1 MIKKGEQMRIL
12 KGNPVSPGL
21 ALAKIYIYK
30 AFKADVH
37 ESYFPA
43 GQEEE
48 HYLKFKDAV
57 EVAEKELN
65 EIIESMSVESP
76 DKAMIFSAHIEIL
89 LDEEIED
96 GVREMIYEDHA
107 MPDYAVDEVFSEF
120 ARLLEKAKDPLIAAR
135 AADLRDVRNRVLRI
149 LKGEK
154 ENNLAN
160 LRENCVVV
168 AHDLLPS
175 DTATMNRQRVMGI
188 ITEVGGATSHTA
200 ILARGYKIPALLGV
214 SGATEILKNG
224 DNVILDALKG
234 TVLIEPDKE
243 TIEVYRQKLVEYI
256 KEEKETSE
264 YLDKIPL
271 VASGERFS
279 VGLNIGGTE
288 PEEGFKYVDFVGL
301 FRTEFLYMGSEY
313 MPTEEEQFEAYK
325 KVLSNAMGNP
335 VTLRTLDIGGDKT
348 LKYMALPKE
357 ENPFL
362 GNRALRLCLQH
373 MEMFKTQLRAALR
386 ASAFGNLQIMF
397 PMVGTMDDIRAAN
410 KVVAEVK
417 AELRAEGI
425 AYDERI
431 KIGIMIEIPSIAMIA
446 DQAVKEVDFGS
457 VGTNDLTQY
466 LHAVDRMNPAIT
478 NYYHSMSPA
487 MFRVLGKVFKEFNKA
502 GKEISVCGE
511 LAGDHLGALV
521 MFGLGLRK
529 FSMNSSNIARV
540 KRTLSLFTLE
550 ETQEIAR
557 KVQDM
562 ATQAEVIDYVKGE
575 VAKKNEALE

>member
-1 MIKKGEQMRIL
+1 MQKKGEQMRIL

-48 HYLKFKDAV
+48 HFLKFKDALV
-57 EVAEKELN
+57 VAEKELD
-65 EIIESMSVESP
+65 EIVASMSVESP
-76 DKAMIFSAHIEIL
+76 DKAKIFIAHTEIL

-96 GVREMIYEDHA
+96 GVREMIYENHA

-120 ARLLEKAKDPLIAAR
+120 AKLLEQAKDPLIAAR

-175 DTATMNRQRVMGI
+175 DTATMDRQRVMGI

-214 SGATEILKNG
+214 SDATEILKNG

-234 TVLIEPDKE
+234 TVLIEPDKN

-256 KEEKETSE
+256 KEERETSE

-325 KVLSNAMGNP
+325 KVLANAMGNP

-348 LKYMALPKE
+348 LRYMALPKE
-357 ENPFL
+357 DNPFL

-373 MEMFKTQLRAALR
+373 LDMFKTQLRAALR

-410 KVVAEVK
+410 KIVAEVK
-417 AELRAEGI
+417 SELHAEGI
-425 AYDERI
+425 AFDERI

-550 ETQEIAR
+550 ETENIAK
-557 KVQDM
+557 KVQELS
-562 ATQAEVIDYVKGE
+562 TQAEVIEFVKGE
-575 VAKKNEALE
+575 VEKKN

>member
-397 PMVGTMDDIRAAN
+397 PMVGTMDDIRVAN

-446 DQAVKEVDFGS
+446 DLAVKEVDFGS

-478 NYYHSMSPA
+478 DYYHSMSPA
-487 MFRVLGKVFKEFNKA
+487 MFRTLGKVFKEFNKA

-550 ETQEIAR
+550 ETQEIAK